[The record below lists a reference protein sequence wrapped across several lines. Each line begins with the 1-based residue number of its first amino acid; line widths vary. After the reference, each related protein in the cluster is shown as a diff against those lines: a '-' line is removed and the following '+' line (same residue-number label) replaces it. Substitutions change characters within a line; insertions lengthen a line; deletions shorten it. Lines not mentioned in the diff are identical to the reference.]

1 MEKQIPACKT
11 GSYGILGD
19 GNGICPVDVGPLGHG
34 ERDGSV
40 PGDGGGEEACAG
52 LGGDGSRA
60 AFLVD
65 HVKFRRNP
73 AAFRRVDIHIQGRQ
87 GAVIGENRDETEL
100 FFRTV
105 IDDGVNVLFFAVFQ
119 LDIGIAVG
127 VCGAVGFDVVYD
139 LLVIYLDNSL
149 GRRVGGLFDRDGLG
163 IGDTAGN
170 GRDFCGTGFSG
181 SDIAAGGNGSDTG
194 IAAFPDDALFGV
206 FQCQLAVGSGLQS
219 QRGGG

>member
-1 MEKQIPACKT
+1 META
-11 GSYGILGD
+11 SALSM
-19 GNGICPVDVGPLGHG
+19 LAL
-34 ERDGSV
+34 SV
-40 PGDGGGEEACAG
+40 TVKEMVPFRVTEEARKLA
-52 LGGDGSRA
+52 RA
-60 AFLVD
+60 WAAMGVVLLSSY
-65 HVKFRRNP
+65 VKFRRNP

-139 LLVIYLDNSL
+139 LLVIYLDNGL
-149 GRRVGGLFDRDGLG
+149 GRRVGGLFDRDGAG

-206 FQCQLAVGSGLQS
+206 FQCQLDVGSGLQS